1 VLAISVDHIHSHRV
15 FAASMGTLPYPLLSD
30 WHKKTVNDYH
40 VYNAKGEV
48 AKRSV
53 FVVDKNGVITY
64 LNTSFKAD
72 KQEDYEAVFSELE
85 RLAN

>member
-1 VLAISVDHIHSHRV
+1 MAISVDHIHSHRV

-30 WHKKTVNDYH
+30 WKKQTIKDYG
-40 VYNAKGEV
+40 VYNEKGQV

-53 FVVDKNGVITY
+53 FIVDKEGKIVY

-72 KQEDYEAVFSELE
+72 KKDDYEAVFEALGKMTTH
-85 RLAN
+85 